1 MSTTDKT
8 NITLIIAKNELVV
21 NDRTVLP
28 DNFGGAENDFRAIEF
43 VTYADS
49 NIALG
54 LKICTPEECSD
65 ARILLEK
72 DGLYYYHKL
81 YVPNMG
87 YIASKEGD
95 KIGEIF
101 VNKELDPET
110 NNPVYKYYQVKTDPK
125 GTDLTGFSEELKG
138 AAAVYE
144 AAVKAWT
151 GTPNQTVYIAKK
163 PVFCI
168 WNTRRCLAD
177 LQQELLLNDYKNEC
191 STNKALRN
199 KRDFLFGAAYVLDY
213 LSSTCNYKEAQRVL
227 DNLSSCGFLCGDS
240 TVNTKT
246 CCCGNTL

>member
-1 MSTTDKT
+1 MDNTD
-8 NITLIIAKNELVV
+8 ITLIIAKNELVV
-21 NDRTVLP
+21 NDRTVP
-28 DNFGGAENDFRAIEF
+28 ENYGEYVAIEF

-49 NIALG
+49 NVALG
-54 LKICTPEECSD
+54 LKVCVSEECSD
-65 ARILLEK
+65 SRILLEK

-81 YVPNMG
+81 YIPNVEYFENKM
-87 YIASKEGD
+87 KES
-95 KIGEIF
+95 IVNEIF
-101 VNKELDPET
+101 TWEGGL
-110 NNPVYKYYQVKTDPK
+110 YQVKHVPEDTE
-125 GTDLTGFSEELKG
+125 TSSNILLVSEKITP
-138 AAAVYE
+138 AQAYE

-168 WNTRRCLAD
+168 WNMRRCLAD

-191 STNKALRN
+191 NTNKALRN

-213 LSSTCNYKEAQRVL
+213 LASTCNYKEAQRVL

>member
-1 MSTTDKT
+1 MDNTD
-8 NITLIIAKNELVV
+8 ITLVIAKNELVV
-21 NDRTVLP
+21 SDKTSP
-28 DNFGGAENDFRAIEF
+28 ENYGEYVAIEF

-49 NIALG
+49 NVALG
-54 LKICTPEECSD
+54 LKLCSISECSN

-81 YVPNMG
+81 YVPNMSYVTTLDNKVG
-87 YIASKEGD
+87 EVFVSKD
-95 KIGEIF
+95 A
-101 VNKELDPET
+101 
-110 NNPVYKYYQVKTDPK
+110 NNTYKLYQVKSIPGDSQSLLDVSVEITPAK
-125 GTDLTGFSEELKG
+125 AYEE
-138 AAAVYE
+138 
-144 AAVKAWT
+144 AVKAWT

-163 PVFCI
+163 PAFCI
-168 WNTRRCLAD
+168 WNMRRCLAD
-177 LQQELLLNDYKNEC
+177 LQQEVLLNDYKNEC
-191 STNKALRN
+191 NTNKALRN

>member
-1 MSTTDKT
+1 MDNT
-8 NITLIIAKNELVV
+8 NITLLIAKNELIV
-21 NDRTVLP
+21 NDRTVL
-28 DNFGGAENDFRAIEF
+28 DGNFGGVDGFRAIEF

-49 NIALG
+49 NVALG
-54 LKICTPEECSD
+54 LKVCVPEECSD

-81 YVPNMG
+81 YVPNIQYVANMN
-87 YIASKEGD
+87 SETKV
-95 KIGEIF
+95 GEIF
-101 VNKELDPET
+101 VNKEVDDEGNT
-110 NNPVYKYYQVKTDPK
+110 VYKYYQVKTEPT
-125 GTDLTGFSEELKG
+125 GADLTQFSVELKNV
-138 AAAVYE
+138 AEVYE

-151 GTPNQTVYIAKK
+151 GTPNQTLYIAKK

-168 WNTRRCLAD
+168 WHMRRCLAD

-191 STNKALRN
+191 NTNKTLRN

>member
-1 MSTTDKT
+1 MDNTD
-8 NITLIIAKNELVV
+8 ITLIIAKNELVV
-21 NDRTVLP
+21 TDRTDLP
-28 DNFGGAENDFRAIEF
+28 LNFGGTENDFRAIEF

-81 YVPNMG
+81 YVPNV
-87 YIASKEGD
+87 EVFENEDND
-95 KIGEIF
+95 KIVGEIF
-101 VNKELDPET
+101 FHNDKF
-110 NNPVYKYYQVKTDPK
+110 YQVKHLPEDTEASSYI
-125 GTDLTGFSEELKG
+125 LEASEEITP
-138 AAAVYE
+138 AQAYE

-163 PVFCI
+163 PAFCI
-168 WNTRRCLAD
+168 WNMRRCLAD

-191 STNKALRN
+191 NANKALRN